1 MKILIASDSYKQIN
15 GVSNSVSLLVHGL
28 REQGHEVKVLSL
40 SETHKSYREGDDYY
54 IASVDALIYPDMR
67 MSVAVWDELIEEL
80 VNWKP
85 DIAHI
90 QTEFSAKWLA
100 MKVVKKCEIPYVM
113 TSHTNYEEYFKS
125 KKINGTLSRLI
136 IQTFER
142 IVYGK
147 ADTLIVPSYK
157 IQELVEIYKVK
168 CPVVV
173 IPTGIELND
182 HPHLERGK
190 RELLTQLGI
199 KDNNK
204 ILVTVSRISKEKNI
218 DELIAFMPAL
228 LKKDPDV
235 TLLIVGGG
243 PHLDT
248 LKKAVDTLNLHE
260 NVRFTGM
267 VPSDEVYRYYQLGNI
282 FVSGSTFETQGLTYV
297 EALANGLPL
306 VCREDKCL
314 INIIEQGKN
323 GFTYT
328 DEAGFIEH
336 ILTILNDAGLQQSMS
351 KLSVKKSAAFSKEV
365 FVSSVEQLYEGII
378 AKKQSGEIT
387 LSEGE

>member
-1 MKILIASDSYKQIN
+1 MKVLIASDSYKQIN

-28 REQGHEVKVLSL
+28 REKGHEVKVLSL
-40 SETHKSYREGDDYY
+40 SENRKSYREGDDYY

-67 MSVAVWDELIEEL
+67 LSMAVWDDLIEEL
-80 VNWKP
+80 VDWKP

-173 IPTGIELND
+173 IPTGIELSN
-182 HPHLERGK
+182 HPRIEEGK
-190 RELLTQLGI
+190 QELLGQLGI
-199 KDNNK
+199 KNNNK

-228 LKKDPDV
+228 LKKDPDI

-243 PHLDT
+243 PHLDH
-248 LKKAVDTLNLHE
+248 LKKKVDSLSLRD
-260 NVRFTGM
+260 NVKFTGM
-267 VPSDEVYRYYQLGNI
+267 VPSEEVYKYYQLGNI

-297 EALANGLPL
+297 EALANALPL

-336 ILTILNDAGLQQSMS
+336 ILTILNDVDLQGSMS

-365 FVSSVEQLYEGII
+365 FVSSVEQLYEEII
-378 AKKQSGEIT
+378 AKKQSGEVRIP
-387 LSEGE
+387 EE

>member
-28 REQGHEVKVLSL
+28 REKGHEVKVLSL
-40 SETHKSYREGDDYY
+40 SENRKSYREGDDYS

-67 MSVAVWDELIEEL
+67 LSMAVWDDLIEEL
-80 VNWKP
+80 VDWKP

-173 IPTGIELND
+173 IPTGIELSN
-182 HPHLERGK
+182 HPRIEEGK
-190 RELLTQLGI
+190 QELLGQLGI
-199 KDNNK
+199 KNNNK

-228 LKKDPDV
+228 LKKDPDI

-243 PHLDT
+243 PHLEH
-248 LKKAVDTLNLHE
+248 LKKKVDSLRLHD

-267 VPSDEVYRYYQLGNI
+267 VPSEEVYKYYQLGNI

-297 EALANGLPL
+297 EALANALPL

-336 ILTILNDAGLQQSMS
+336 ILTILKDVDLQGSMS

-365 FVSSVEQLYEGII
+365 FVSSVEQLYEEII
-378 AKKQSGEIT
+378 AKKQSGEVRIP
-387 LSEGE
+387 EE

>member
-1 MKILIASDSYKQIN
+1 MRS
-15 GVSNSVSLLVHGL
+15 
-28 REQGHEVKVLSL
+28 RC
-40 SETHKSYREGDDYY
+40 
-54 IASVDALIYPDMR
+54 YPCP
-67 MSVAVWDELIEEL
+67 EL
-80 VNWKP
+80 VDWKP

-173 IPTGIELND
+173 IPTGIELSN
-182 HPHLERGK
+182 HPRIEEGK
-190 RELLTQLGI
+190 QELLGQLGI
-199 KDNNK
+199 KNNNK

-243 PHLDT
+243 PHLEN
-248 LKKAVDTLNLHE
+248 LKRKRSADRLVPD

-267 VPSDEVYRYYQLGNI
+267 VPSEEVYKYYQLGNI

-297 EALANGLPL
+297 EALANALPL

-336 ILTILNDAGLQQSMS
+336 ILTILNDVDLQGSMS

-365 FVSSVEQLYEGII
+365 FVSSVEQLYEEII
-378 AKKQSGEIT
+378 AKKQSGEVRIP
-387 LSEGE
+387 EE

>member
-1 MKILIASDSYKQIN
+1 MKVLIASDSYKQIN

-28 REQGHEVKVLSL
+28 REKGHEVKVLSL
-40 SETHKSYREGDDYY
+40 SENRKSYREGDDYY

-67 MSVAVWDELIEEL
+67 LSMAVWDDLIEEL
-80 VNWKP
+80 VDWKP

-173 IPTGIELND
+173 IPTGIELSN
-182 HPHLERGK
+182 HPRIEEGK
-190 RELLTQLGI
+190 QELLGQLGI
-199 KDNNK
+199 KNNNK

-228 LKKDPDV
+228 LKKDPDI

-243 PHLDT
+243 PHLEH
-248 LKKAVDTLNLHE
+248 LKKKVDSLRLHD

-267 VPSDEVYRYYQLGNI
+267 VPSEEVYKYYQLGNI

-297 EALANGLPL
+297 EALANALPL

-336 ILTILNDAGLQQSMS
+336 ILTILKDVDLQGSMS

-365 FVSSVEQLYEGII
+365 FVSSVEQLYEEII
-378 AKKQSGEIT
+378 AKKQSGEVRIP
-387 LSEGE
+387 EE